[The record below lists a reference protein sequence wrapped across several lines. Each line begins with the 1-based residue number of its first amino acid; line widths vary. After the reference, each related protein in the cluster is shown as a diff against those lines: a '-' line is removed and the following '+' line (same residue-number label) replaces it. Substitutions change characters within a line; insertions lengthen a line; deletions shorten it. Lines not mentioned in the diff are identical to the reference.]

1 MHPFR
6 RARFAPVRPLLLAA
20 CAALGATAAPAATV
34 PPPDEPEIASY
45 ELDIEAKILSDRR
58 NRGISDTFNSAGAE
72 LNFSFAHQSGF
83 VAVADFGT
91 VSKIQFPD
99 GSGTTALL
107 AAGYRFGN
115 PDGWHFGLGLAQ
127 ELFPGAKVDAPTGLA
142 PVFDPVTGEV
152 IDLQPT
158 GMRTTRFDTT
168 YAVLEFGYQL
178 LEGRYLN
185 VLSEDYRGGN
195 TSTICPLYLPDA
207 AAALACYARGDFH
220 TRGTQMID
228 LDMAYPVAPHVK
240 LLGHLGYETVPHFS
254 GYDFLDWRAGASYD
268 FGHGVTLSA
277 EGVGTNTSSHQL
289 FLATSPGGSTAA
301 TDKTTV
307 VVALSKKW

>member
-1 MHPFR
+1 MHRSR
-6 RARFAPVRPLLLAA
+6 RTRLAPVPALILAA
-20 CAALGATAAPAATV
+20 CAALGPRAALAVDV
-34 PPPDEPEIASY
+34 PPPDEPEIARY
-45 ELDIEAKILSDRR
+45 EIDVEAKVLSDRR

-72 LNFSFAHQSGF
+72 LNFSFAHESGII
-83 VAVADFGT
+83 ALADFGT
-91 VSKIQFPD
+91 VSKIQFPN

-107 AAGYRFGN
+107 AGGYRFGD
-115 PDGWHFGLGLAQ
+115 PDGWHFGVGVAQ

-142 PVFDPVTGEV
+142 PVVDPITGE
-152 IDLQPT
+152 IIGLQPT

-168 YAVLEFGYQL
+168 YAVVEFGWKL

-185 VLSEDYRGGN
+185 VLSQDYRGGN

-220 TRGTQMID
+220 TRGTQMVD
-228 LDMAYPVAPHVK
+228 LDIAWPVAPHVK

-254 GYDFLDWRAGASYD
+254 AYDFVDWRAGASYE
-268 FGHGVTLSA
+268 FGHGFTLSA
-277 EGVGTNTSSHQL
+277 EGVGANTSSHQL
-289 FLATSPGGSTAA
+289 FLATSPGGSTAQ
-301 TDKTTV
+301 TDSTTV